1 MGKSRQGTNQDSDIK
16 EKVEVD
22 RPHLKSASTGN
33 QAGSDT
39 AQVTDFIQ
47 TWHKCQV
54 WQVKDCGT
62 NLHHKLFYSL

>member
-47 TWHKCQV
+47 TWHKCHVLDQTV
-54 WQVKDCGT
+54 CK
-62 NLHHKLFYSL
+62 